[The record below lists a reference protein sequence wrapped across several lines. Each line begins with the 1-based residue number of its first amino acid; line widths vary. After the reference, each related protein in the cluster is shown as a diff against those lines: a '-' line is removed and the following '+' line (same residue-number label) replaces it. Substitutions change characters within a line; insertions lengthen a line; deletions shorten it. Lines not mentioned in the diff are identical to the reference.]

1 MKAAAFDYERAA
13 TLPEALGLL
22 ARDDGIVRAVA
33 GSQSLGP
40 MLNLRLAQPDL
51 LVDITAVPEL
61 LSIRDEAGTMVV
73 GACVTHA
80 RLEDGG
86 YPDATRGVLA
96 AVAGGI
102 AYRAV
107 RNRGTIGGSIA
118 HADPAA
124 DWLLAT
130 TALGAEL
137 VLASRD
143 GRRTLA
149 MPDFVLGVFETA
161 LEPGE
166 LITELRIPGLSSEAR
181 WGYYKFCRK
190 AGEFAQASA
199 AVLIDR
205 PRGVTRCVIGA
216 TSGRPLVVDDPSL
229 LHEDGRDRR
238 VAELLAATAIGGD
251 AFQLRTHAVALRRAI
266 AQAGAA

>member
-1 MKAAAFDYERAA
+1 MKAASFDYERPTA
-13 TLPEALGLL
+13 LPAALGLL
-22 ARDDGIVRAVA
+22 ARDDGVVRAIA

-40 MLNLRLAQPDL
+40 MLNLRLVQPDL
-51 LVDITAVPEL
+51 LVDITAVPDL
-61 LSIRDEAGTMVV
+61 LSIREEAGTLVV

-86 YPDATRGVLA
+86 YPDPTRGVLA

-124 DWLLAT
+124 DWLVAA

-137 VLASRD
+137 VLAGTA

-149 MPDFVLGVFETA
+149 MAAFVLGAFETA

-166 LITELRIPGLSSEAR
+166 IIAEIRIPGLSAEAR
-181 WGYYKFCRK
+181 WGYWKFCRK

-199 AVLIDR
+199 AVLID
-205 PRGVTRCVIGA
+205 PSRGLTRCVIGA
-216 TSGRPLVVDDPSL
+216 ASGKPIVMTDPAVL
-229 LHEDGRDRR
+229 REGGDGR
-238 VAELLAATAIGGD
+238 ALELLADTAIGQD
-251 AFQLRTHAVALRRAI
+251 RYQLRTHSVALRRAI
-266 AQAGAA
+266 AKAAA